1 MALAQYEKIRYL
13 RENQVDRLLRVARLC
28 SQKAHIWLA
37 VTYNAALR
45 LCEALH
51 LKAGDLDTTTFQ
63 LNITPA
69 KKKSPEGVWYQL
81 NEDIGFLLR
90 KWIALNELDFHDWMF
105 PGNAKPC
112 KLKTMA
118 CTGGHMS
125 RTAVRSL
132 FDEVARTADL
142 KVFGRGLHCLRHSRL
157 TELAMKTKDPEF
169 VRLAGRH
176 ETLSMS
182 DIYVKYPDLRE
193 RLEAIGSV
201 L

>member
-1 MALAQYEKIRYL
+1 MALAQQAKTRHLHET
-13 RENQVDRLLRVARLC
+13 QVDRLLRVARLY

-37 VTYNAALR
+37 LTYNAALR

-51 LKAGDLDTTTFQ
+51 LKAYDLDTTTYQ

-69 KKKSPEGVWYQL
+69 KKKTPQGIWYQL
-81 NEDIGFLLR
+81 NRDVGVLLR
-90 KWIALNELDFHDWMF
+90 QWIMLNELDPNDWIF
-105 PGNAKPC
+105 PGKAKPC
-112 KLKTMA
+112 SLKTIT
-118 CTGGHMS
+118 CSGGHMS
-125 RTAVRSL
+125 RTSARSL
-132 FDEVARTADL
+132 FDRVAKSADL
-142 KVFGRGLHCLRHSRL
+142 KVHGRGLHCLRHSRL

-182 DIYVKYPDLRE
+182 DVYVTYPDLRE